1 MIGNII
7 TFNSIYQTIV
17 TDEAANKTSDVYFQI
32 GKLMYLI
39 LNVKPID
46 YEPLDKSV
54 IRLA

>member
-46 YEPLDKSV
+46 YEPLDRSV